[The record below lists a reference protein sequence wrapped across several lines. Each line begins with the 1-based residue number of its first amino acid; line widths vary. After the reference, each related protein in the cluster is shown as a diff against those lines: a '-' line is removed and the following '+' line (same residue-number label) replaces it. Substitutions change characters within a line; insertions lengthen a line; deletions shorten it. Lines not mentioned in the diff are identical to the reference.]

1 MRMKMATTVG
11 YGPCFLHSTGQLHK
25 GDGGHGLFIQLTD
38 EPETDIDIPDS
49 PGENH
54 STITFGTLL
63 ASQAL
68 GDRKALRDA
77 GRNVIRL
84 HLGHDVSGGLQR
96 IVALLA

>member
-1 MRMKMATTVG
+1 MSVENAQIS
-11 YGPCFLHSTGQLHK
+11 FHK
-25 GDGGHGLFIQLTD
+25 SFI
-38 EPETDIDIPDS
+38 IS
-49 PGENH
+49 PGENQ

-68 GDRKALRDA
+68 SDRKALRDT

-84 HLGHDVSGGLQR
+84 HLGRDVSGGLQR